1 MGRAWILCKKTFS
14 LSLIFNALLT
24 IACSVG
30 ILAGFYWAF
39 PEWRPFH
46 PYVFNGNIFWIAV
59 VAATLNIFPSAL
71 IGRKLKTGRFLFH
84 HYVYGFLVIAF
95 AAIYVIT
102 FTPVPLSKIFFVNNT
117 SIAVNTGRF
126 FLLGGLTLVLDD
138 LPDVSRRIDS
148 ALNWLKTKVLRGQKF
163 VIIAQVVSGIISLYI
178 FSAVTIGMF
187 YYPEWITLANI
198 ILVTSLLITS
208 ITSFIFVKN
217 KVWHKAAVKHFRLK
231 L

>member
-30 ILAGFYWAF
+30 ILAGFYWYF
-39 PEWRPFH
+39 PEWNPFH
-46 PYVFNGNIFWIAV
+46 PYIFNGNIFWVAIA
-59 VAATLNIFPSAL
+59 AAALNIFPSAL

-95 AAIYVIT
+95 ASLYVIA
-102 FTPVPLSKIFFVNNT
+102 FSPVPLSKIFFVDNT

-138 LPDVSRRIDS
+138 LPDVSKRIDC
-148 ALNWLKTKVLRGQKF
+148 ALNWLKSKVLRGQKF
-163 VIIAQVVSGIISLYI
+163 VVAAQVVSGVVSLYI
-178 FSAVTIGMF
+178 FGAVTIGML
-187 YYPEWITLANI
+187 YSPEWITLANVLL
-198 ILVTSLLITS
+198 ILTLLITGV
-208 ITSFIFVKN
+208 TSFIFVKN
-217 KVWHKAAVKHFRLK
+217 KVWHKAGLKHHSK
-231 L
+231 V